1 MRHKIL
7 NFSDLI
13 DGHWSPTSVIN
24 KAKGKLPY
32 IKGIGGILVEVE
44 KGAPKNTIYLFPE
57 QAKKYNELTIQI
69 NELQEERK
77 KIIE

>member
-32 IKGIGGILVEVE
+32 IKQGGIYIEVG
-44 KGAPKNTIYLFPE
+44 KSIPKNTVYLFPE

>member
-1 MRHKIL
+1 MRHRIL

-32 IKGIGGILVEVE
+32 IKQGGIYIEVG
-44 KGAPKNTIYLFPE
+44 KSIPKNTVYLFPE
-57 QAKKYNELTIQI
+57 QVKKYNEIAQEILR
-69 NELQEERK
+69 LQEEQK
-77 KIIE
+77 KII